1 MGETVGLRQ
10 GAHEVHVDVGKTP
23 TWYGDV
29 FRQHVDVAD
38 YLCSL
43 AVQAVAGPRRRRL
56 GETNPDV
63 PGCEEAT
70 GGAAAGVGGVVDL
83 IKYLFLKVLRHQGA
97 ELTC

>member
-1 MGETVGLRQ
+1 MGLGQ
-10 GAHEVHVDVGKTP
+10 GAHEVHVDVGKSP
-23 TWYGDV
+23 TWDGDM
-29 FRQHVDVAD
+29 FWSHVDVPD
-38 YLCSL
+38 YLCAL
-43 AVQAVAGPRRRRL
+43 TVQEVACPLRRRF

-70 GGAAAGVGGVVDL
+70 GGAAARVGGVVDL